1 MSARDDMP
9 MQAPRDAAQDGRDLL
24 ACKALLRDGSRTFL
38 AASHLLPRDTRDAA
52 CALYAFCRLADD
64 AVDLGSDATAA
75 VAQLRARLDAIYAGQ
90 PHPIAADRALAV
102 VARRHELPRGLLDGL
117 IEGFEWDAQR
127 RRYASLD
134 EVLAYAARVA
144 GAVGAM
150 MAVLMGVRDRP
161 TLQAA
166 CDLGVAM
173 QLSNIARDVGEDA
186 RAGRLYLPLSWL
198 QEQGIDPETWL
209 ANPQFDARIGAVV
222 QRLLRL
228 ADELYARG
236 DAGIAALPRGCQ
248 IGVLAASR
256 LYAEIGR
263 QVARNRYDSV
273 ASRAVVSGRRKL
285 QVLGNAWVAGLAAP
299 LGGAS
304 PAAPQT
310 AFLLDAV
317 PPRQHRYLRARLV
330 PWWRLRTRA
339 LRMLD
344 IVEQLE
350 TRKFVRRQD
359 LSR

>member
-1 MSARDDMP
+1 MP
-9 MQAPRDAAQDGRDLL
+9 MEAMRDPAQDGRDLL

-64 AVDLGSDATAA
+64 AVDLGGAPEQA
-75 VAQLRARLDAIYAGQ
+75 VAQLRARLDGIYAGQ
-90 PHPIAADRALAV
+90 PQDIPADRALAV
-102 VARRHELPRGLLDGL
+102 VARRHELPRGLLDAL

-127 RRYASLD
+127 RRYAD
-134 EVLAYAARVA
+134 VDGVMAYSARVA

-186 RAGRLYLPLSWL
+186 RAGRLYLPLDWL
-198 QEQGIDPETWL
+198 REQGIDPEAWL
-209 ANPQFDARIGAVV
+209 AQPQFDARIGSVV

-236 DAGIAALPRGCQ
+236 DAGIRALPRGCQ
-248 IGVLAASR
+248 VGVLAASR

-273 ASRAVVSGRRKL
+273 SVRAVVSGRRKL
-285 QVLGNAWVAGLAAP
+285 QVLGNAWVSGLAAQ
-299 LGGAS
+299 LASVS
-304 PAAPQT
+304 PAAAQT

-317 PPRQHRYLRARLV
+317 PPRQHRYLHLRTSLV

-359 LSR
+359 LTG